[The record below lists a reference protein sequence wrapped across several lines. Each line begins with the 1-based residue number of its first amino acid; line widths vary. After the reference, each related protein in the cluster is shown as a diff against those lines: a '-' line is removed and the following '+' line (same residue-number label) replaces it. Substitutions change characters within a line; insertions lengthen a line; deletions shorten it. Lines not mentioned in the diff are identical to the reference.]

1 MTSRHYPNEV
11 RREVRVIIYFPSL
24 VNASSVSYGAGAWM
38 SEFPGFHLTT
48 PTAQIPLD
56 IRIMNFNEYHFKI
69 IISLSVLLNLIKLF
83 FLLNHMQTYMDF
95 GLNLFFFF

>member
-1 MTSRHYPNEV
+1 M
-11 RREVRVIIYFPSL
+11 IIYFPSL

-38 SEFPGFHLTT
+38 SEFPGFHLTLT
-48 PTAQIPLD
+48 TAQIPLD

-83 FLLNHMQTYMDF
+83 FLLNHMQTYMD
-95 GLNLFFFF
+95 LCVILTVFFFSKLL